1 MLLLISAGRQE
12 PFDYMTLSDQEPVVP
27 AAKAYELYSRLRRAD
42 LTSAGNRIAIQSMF
56 DGAPPF
62 DDEFLKRTGQHRNE
76 LSVTPTPQPTS
87 A

>member
-1 MLLLISAGRQE
+1 MPEDTILPTDMLDAPASN
-12 PFDYMTLSDQEPVVP
+12 D

-62 DDEFLKRTGQHRNE
+62 DEDFLKRTGQA
-76 LSVTPTPQPTS
+76 PQDRAIRDANAAADLCQQP
-87 A
+87 